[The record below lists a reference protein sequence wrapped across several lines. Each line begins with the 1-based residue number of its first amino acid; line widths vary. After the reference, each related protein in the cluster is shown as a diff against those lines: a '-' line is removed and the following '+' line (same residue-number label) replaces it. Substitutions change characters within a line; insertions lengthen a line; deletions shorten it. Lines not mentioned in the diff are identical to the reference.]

1 MNPTHSEYCHC
12 ECPAGNS
19 YTKLEETLN
28 RVRMLHTKHTRDG
41 VEWCS
46 HCLDP
51 DVFDNFA
58 EWPCDTI
65 LALQGDDDWDKISE
79 VVRYLGNV

>member
-1 MNPTHSEYCHC
+1 
-12 ECPAGNS
+12 
-19 YTKLEETLN
+19 
-28 RVRMLHTKHTRDG
+28 MLHTKHTRDG

-65 LALQGDDDWDKISE
+65 LALQGNDDWDKISE
-79 VVRYLGNV
+79 VVRYLGDV